1 MKGKLYIALMHT
13 PVYNKGGEVI
23 TTSITN
29 LDVHDISRVVRTYG
43 VRRYFM
49 VHPQESQRQLVE
61 KMISYWQHGFGGDYN
76 PDRKEALRLLE
87 LLSDINEVQQRITQL
102 EGQTAFTVVT
112 DARVHSR
119 SLSYQE
125 MRQRI
130 SRGDR
135 PYLLLFGTG
144 WGLIEDEIT
153 KADFILHPI
162 QADSDY
168 NHLSVRSAVAIILDR
183 LMGNGW

>member
-112 DARVHSR
+112 DA
-119 SLSYQE
+119 
-125 MRQRI
+125 
-130 SRGDR
+130 G
-135 PYLLLFGTG
+135 
-144 WGLIEDEIT
+144 
-153 KADFILHPI
+153 FIP
-162 QADSDY
+162 
-168 NHLSVRSAVAIILDR
+168 
-183 LMGNGW
+183 